1 MTNIGGNMVI
11 KKILALSIFLT
22 NLIING
28 ANPDIYNEWFGA
40 ASNGDLNKI
49 KELISQVDINGQDD
63 RGRTALMQA
72 AFFGHADILEFLLQQ
87 PNINI
92 NAQDHKKYTALSLAA
107 SVGRENIMKILLKVH
122 HIDINTQNTI
132 TGNTPLIQASKEGHE
147 NIVNLLLNIPT
158 INLNIRNS
166 DGFTALMWAV
176 WNGNESIAK
185 RLLKAGADSSIKNYG
200 GQTALDLASP
210 KFKIILEPL
219 VNQINMKDK
228 LKQWFEAVD
237 ANDLNKI
244 KELIRQVDVNAL
256 NKHGNPALIQA
267 CLYNSENIVDLL
279 LQVPDININTQNLL
293 GFTALMFATIFSNH
307 KIIKLLLD
315 AGADP
320 NLKNIK
326 GKTALDFAKSAFKPT
341 LKELINE
348 YRIKQTKLISRL
360 SIELYSLSRL
370 KI

>member
-11 KKILALSIFLT
+11 KKILALSIFST
-22 NLIING
+22 NLILNG

-122 HIDINTQNTI
+122 HIDVNTQNTI

-158 INLNIRNS
+158 INLNIRNL
-166 DGFTALMWAV
+166 DGFTGLMLAV
-176 WNGNESIAK
+176 LNGREVIAK
-185 RLLKAGADSSIKNYG
+185 RLLN
-200 GQTALDLASP
+200 
-210 KFKIILEPL
+210 
-219 VNQINMKDK
+219 
-228 LKQWFEAVD
+228 
-237 ANDLNKI
+237 
-244 KELIRQVDVNAL
+244 
-256 NKHGNPALIQA
+256 
-267 CLYNSENIVDLL
+267 
-279 LQVPDININTQNLL
+279 
-293 GFTALMFATIFSNH
+293 
-307 KIIKLLLD
+307 

-320 NLKNIK
+320 NITNNE